1 MIISSKHNDYYDKAI
16 AYGIDSHL
24 RYVREN
30 KEFDID
36 REDKLAR
43 TPLFAAAQL
52 IGYRGGQNHCGAIG
66 FCGKVY
72 PFFRIYFGN
81 RSKVYYSYASILK
94 DVESQTFRDSL
105 FEDFQPIYKA
115 STRHKVD
122 EAIDNLRSCGG
133 ARRVDKYDARIIDQ
147 YYGVEVE
154 DEVFRYFDSPVILV
168 WGSKFKSSK
177 DYMKIYG
184 EVNPILRQFEFIKVF
199 DPYSAFQEISMY
211 LGTNLVKQID
221 PAVNHSDELKAEIH
235 GFDEWSFRKQGKKS
249 KK

>member
-43 TPLFAAAQL
+43 TSLFSIAQS
-52 IGYRGGQNHCGAIG
+52 IGYRGGDWCGAIG

-72 PFFRIYFGN
+72 PFFKLFFGN
-81 RSKVYYSYASILK
+81 KSKFYYTYESIIK
-94 DVESQTFRDSL
+94 DIESQSFKDSL
-105 FEDFQPIYKA
+105 FEDLEPLHKA
-115 STRHKVD
+115 STRNNVENTLENMRH
-122 EAIDNLRSCGG
+122 CGG
-133 ARRVDKYDARIIDQ
+133 SRKINKFDAKTIDSYYAYDV
-147 YYGVEVE
+147 G
-154 DEVFRYFDSPVILV
+154 DEVFRHFDSPVILI
-168 WGSKFKSSK
+168 WGNRPVVNWKR
-177 DYMKIYG
+177 IYG
-184 EVNPILRQFEFIKVF
+184 QVNPILRQFEFIKVF